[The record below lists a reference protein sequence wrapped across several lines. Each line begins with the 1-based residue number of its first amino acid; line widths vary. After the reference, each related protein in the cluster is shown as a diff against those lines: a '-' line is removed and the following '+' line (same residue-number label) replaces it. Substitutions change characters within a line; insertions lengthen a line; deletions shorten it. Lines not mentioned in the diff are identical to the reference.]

1 MYAGGRPRRM
11 PIAKLIC
18 DKLYDRQMRRTLL
31 RYTGATSNRITRA
44 HEGAKS
50 HLRLLV
56 SGHWWINRRCRCNN
70 SSRRGAWTPKKQ
82 GGGRALNLLASLL
95 LLVSVATAQ
104 AQHNLQL
111 KDAADDVR
119 AARALPS
126 YTPPPGAPCN
136 LNSRACKPKNALEL
150 SRACGQLS
158 VVASL
163 TSVVNHGSIERCRNL
178 AFGPG
183 DRALNVTSTR
193 GAPWALSS
201 F

>member
-1 MYAGGRPRRM
+1 M
-11 PIAKLIC
+11 
-18 DKLYDRQMRRTLL
+18 RQTLL
-31 RYTGATSNRITRA
+31 RYTGEATYRITRVL
-44 HEGAKS
+44 ETAKS
-50 HLRLLV
+50 HLLLLV
-56 SGHWWINRRCRCNN
+56 TEHVDNRRCRCNN

-193 GAPWALSS
+193 GALWAPSS